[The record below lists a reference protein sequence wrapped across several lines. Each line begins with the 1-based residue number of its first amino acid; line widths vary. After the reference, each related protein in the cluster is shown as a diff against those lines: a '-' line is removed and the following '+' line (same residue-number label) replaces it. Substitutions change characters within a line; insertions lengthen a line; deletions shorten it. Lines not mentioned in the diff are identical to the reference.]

1 MSQTSSTTKASTS
14 TSDPIRY
21 EALRAILAYA
31 RPHRW
36 TFVGIFFA
44 TMLAIAADLLQ
55 PYLVK
60 IVIDDHI
67 AAGQNGLPFLTGMAA
82 IYLGLAVV
90 SFIFSYVQS
99 NLLQYIGQHIVASI
113 RNDLFAHITKLPM
126 SFFDRSSSGGL
137 VTNVSSDTETIS
149 QFFTQVLLSLIRDGM
164 MLVFIIYFMFR
175 LDTTLAWYSMIT
187 LPVIATLAILFRGK
201 LRQVYQYT
209 RSRLSKL
216 VGFTAENLSG
226 MGLIQIFHQEKE
238 QKKRFNEYNAD
249 YWQANVEQLK
259 SNVFFNRTFDIL
271 GNIALVLMVW
281 LGGMAVFNKQIEVGV
296 LYAFISYIRQFFQ
309 PINQITMQ
317 WNTFQSTTVSM
328 DRIWRILKL
337 QPQIQDPAPEQ
348 AVTVDLNKVKGKVD
362 FNHISFGYDQD
373 QTVIPHLDLH
383 IQAGEMIGV
392 VGTTGA
398 GKSTLIALLNRF
410 YDVNKGSVTIDD
422 IDLRHMPQETLHRI
436 VGLIQQEPFLFS
448 GSIIDNVRMFQPQI
462 SDEQVIEACKF
473 AGAHEMITRLPLKYD
488 TRLSERGSGLSAGE
502 RQLIS
507 FARIVVFR
515 PKVLILDEATAN
527 LDSHTEQLVQQA
539 LDTVSHGRTT
549 IVIAHRLS
557 TIMHADRIL
566 VMEHGEIIEQ
576 GTHAQLVAQHGTY
589 AKLYLHARQS
599 NQQVIQA

>member
-1 MSQTSSTTKASTS
+1 MSKTTSTGSST
-14 TSDPIRY
+14 PIRY
-21 EALRAILAYA
+21 EALRSILAYA

-99 NLLQYIGQHIVASI
+99 NLLQYAGQHIVASI

-209 RSRLSKL
+209 RSRLSRL

-238 QKKRFNEYNAD
+238 QTKRFTEYNSD

-281 LGGMAVFNKQIEVGV
+281 LGGVAVFNKQIEVGV

-337 QPQIQDPAPEQ
+337 QPEIKDPTSSQ
-348 AVTVDLNKVKGKVD
+348 AVPVDITKVEGKVD
-362 FNHISFGYDQD
+362 FNHISFGYNEGQPI
-373 QTVIPHLDLH
+373 IPNLDLH
-383 IQAGEMIGV
+383 IKAGEMVGV

-410 YDVNKGSVTIDD
+410 YDVWEGSVTIDGT
-422 IDLRHMPQETLHRI
+422 DLRHMPQETLHRI

-448 GSIIDNVRMFQPQI
+448 GSIIDNVRMFQKDI
-462 SDEQVIEACKF
+462 TDKQVIEACQF
-473 AGAHEMITRLPLKYD
+473 VGAHEMINRLPQKYD

-539 LDTVSHGRTT
+539 LDTVSSGRTT

-566 VMEHGEIIEQ
+566 VMEHGDIIEQ
-576 GTHAQLVAQHGTY
+576 GTHAQLISHNGTY

-599 NQQVIQA
+599 AI